1 MSTTL
6 GPIAVS
12 FAAAWTVAR
21 TASARM
27 VAVDVMKAGQG
38 RSVEVDSVMW
48 GVQSMAA
55 VRMALVFVLR
65 DGWDGTVRWVSGF
78 EIVKG
83 IWSDYLFWSH
93 L

>member
-27 VAVDVMKAGQG
+27 VAVDVMKDGQG
-38 RSVEVDSVMW
+38 RFAEVDSVM
-48 GVQSMAA
+48 
-55 VRMALVFVLR
+55 
-65 DGWDGTVRWVSGF
+65 
-78 EIVKG
+78 
-83 IWSDYLFWSH
+83 
-93 L
+93 